1 MNIENLISRYLAIH
15 KSVSFE
21 EIGTLSI
28 MSNAE
33 TLGDN
38 ENIQIEDTIQ
48 FVFDLKAKADQG
60 LITYIFEQTGK
71 LRSLIASDIESFTF
85 TGKQFLNIGKPFL
98 IKDVGYFQKNKNNVY
113 SFFQGNPIAE
123 AINTNHKRPSTHA
136 NMNNEIDFS
145 SPLKVKPTKKWI
157 KISLII
163 VFMSIP
169 IAGII
174 FMYNNQKEK
183 NIPIINA
190 DSSISNIKQI
200 LHDSAAPSI
209 PINDTSVKNLS
220 TDSILSIKDTNQ
232 TLINKKDS
240 GHAIKTSFHKKKTK
254 FTFIKKDTTN

>member
-1 MNIENLISRYLAIH
+1 MNIENLIARYLAIH

-21 EIGTLSI
+21 EIGTLST
-28 MSNAE
+28 MNNAE
-33 TLGDN
+33 ASADN
-38 ENIQIEDTIQ
+38 ENTHTDNTIQ
-48 FVFDLKAKADQG
+48 FAFDLKAIADQG
-60 LITYIFEQTGK
+60 LVTYVVEQTGK

-98 IKDVGYFQKNKNNVY
+98 IKDIGYFQKNKNNEY

-123 AINTNHKRPSTHA
+123 AINTNHKKASTHSSI
-136 NMNNEIDFS
+136 NNEIDFS

-157 KISLII
+157 KISLVIL
-163 VFMSIP
+163 FMSIP

-183 NIPIINA
+183 NIPIINI
-190 DSSISNIKQI
+190 DSSNSNIKQI
-200 LHDSAAPSI
+200 LHDSATPSI

-220 TDSILSIKDTNQ
+220 TDSILSKKNTNQ
-232 TLINKKDS
+232 TLMNKKDS